1 MKSFFL
7 CLIFISILLFSVPL
21 MGQQLTVD
29 PSPGKKEET
38 SFKVRFLRSVL
49 VGFNSIGHLTL
60 TGSGLISLRYS
71 ARKGSVTEFDVF
83 SSASPLFLKNNDQL
97 NAASHLLNPVGGLA
111 NASLRF
117 SYPLK
122 VKENKVSKI
131 ALRTGLKLIEAFPIK
146 AIDGNYFLDQ
156 YLELGW
162 SFQNLITENPMDNES
177 LYFLAY
183 PHLFVHH
190 SDSERRNSFF
200 GTNLPPTALGYGF
213 EVGLNYN
220 KRLHLSL
227 TGSQFVNADSVDLQ
241 KFVVAIG
248 VAFQF

>member
-1 MKSFFL
+1 MKSVFL
-7 CLIFISILLFSVPL
+7 CLIFISILLFPITLV
-21 MGQQLTVD
+21 GQQLTVD

-117 SYPLK
+117 TYPLK

-156 YLELGW
+156 YFELGW
-162 SFQNLITENPMDNES
+162 SFQNLIAKNPIDNKS

-190 SDSERRNSFF
+190 SDSEQRNSFF
-200 GTNLPPTALGYGF
+200 GTNLHPTALGYGF
-213 EVGLNYN
+213 EVGLDYN

-227 TGSQFVNADSVDLQ
+227 TGSQFVNVESADLQ
-241 KFVVAIG
+241 KLLVAMA